1 MKERKK
7 NKRRKWRETRKQTKR
22 ESRKWITEKKM
33 TEEKN
38 KNAIEKIFCIFQNLR
53 SNTVMPNLHLTVYLR
68 FFSKTVKKELLAL

>member
-1 MKERKK
+1 
-7 NKRRKWRETRKQTKR
+7 
-22 ESRKWITEKKM
+22 M

-68 FFSKTVKKELLAL
+68 FFIVLLKNILI